1 MAEKF
6 MITIKFSKAFERA
19 YKKLIKRNPEKAIVI
34 LEKILLFQSN
44 PQHQS
49 LTTHKLTGALSHL
62 NAFKVEY
69 DLRITFSWYSSTE
82 IILEDIGTHDEVY

>member
-1 MAEKF
+1 
-6 MITIKFSKAFERA
+6 MITLKFSKAFERA
-19 YKKLIKRNPEKAIVI
+19 YKKLIKRNPEKAMVV

-44 PQHQS
+44 PQHPS
-49 LTTHKLTGALSHL
+49 LLAHKLTGTLSRL

-69 DLRITFSWYSSTE
+69 DLRIIYSWYSSNE

>member
-1 MAEKF
+1 
-6 MITIKFSKAFERA
+6 MIIIKFSKSFERA
-19 YKKLIKRNPEKAIVI
+19 YKKLIKRNPEKAISI
-34 LEKILLFQSN
+34 LEKILLFQHN

-69 DLRITFSWYSSTE
+69 NLSIILSWYNSTE
-82 IILEDIGTHDEVY
+82 IILEDIGTHDKVY

>member
-1 MAEKF
+1 

-19 YKKLIKRNPEKAIVI
+19 YKKLIKRNPEKAILI
-34 LEKILLFQSN
+34 LEKILLFQNN

-49 LTTHKLTGALSHL
+49 LTTHKLTGDLSHL

-69 DLRITFSWYSSTE
+69 DLRRIFSWYSRTE
-82 IILEDIGTHDEVY
+82 ITLENIGTHDKVY